1 MIKKETVLFYANGDD
16 EKILLS
22 HLYDNYVKA
31 FTKNYNTYSDF
42 FSEEKTTLIK
52 TAFSTVTNLSFDT
65 YGGYEGAERVISA
78 FLANEDNKR
87 YPVLCIEISGR
98 GISKLSHRDFLGA
111 LMGLGIKRE
120 MVGDIVIGE
129 KCYVFVKE
137 EIADYILLNLTKV
150 GNLGVSVG
158 LYNGKEII
166 KEERFEIISST
177 VESLRLDLI
186 VARGFNIKRSDASK
200 FISQGKV
207 LVSGREVLSNDYK
220 VKQNDKITLKGKG
233 KIVFLGENGVSK
245 KGKIIIDIK
254 RYI

>member
-1 MIKKETVLFYANGDD
+1 
-16 EKILLS
+16 
-22 HLYDNYVKA
+22 
-31 FTKNYNTYSDF
+31 
-42 FSEEKTTLIK
+42 
-52 TAFSTVTNLSFDT
+52 
-65 YGGYEGAERVISA
+65 
-78 FLANEDNKR
+78 
-87 YPVLCIEISGR
+87 
-98 GISKLSHRDFLGA
+98 
-111 LMGLGIKRE
+111 

-150 GNLGVSVG
+150 GNIGVSVG